1 VESSEASGLNC
12 VLRLVCNTA
21 ALQFIFRRRRGDE
34 TQIEE
39 KLETPH
45 VVSYLIEVRK
55 SFSRRAKARSKA
67 SWFFQFEKSREMTQQ
82 DIALLFRHGDDKDH
96 FDRFGFG
103 IDRNGN
109 IHGAQGVVFAIKPL
123 GISPEAKF
131 TKGFMLNDRDW
142 FYGPKIPKD
151 TILRFG
157 ANGEEYILPGQES
170 KPCKSLSELL
180 SR

>member
-1 VESSEASGLNC
+1 MDSDAHPKPICSWLLTVVLLMAIVGLFIAIAIPNFIGGGPGKISSVINM
-12 VLRLVCNTA
+12 LRQIDA
-21 ALQFIFRRRRGDE
+21 AKQE
-34 TQIEE
+34 WTIEHGF
-39 KLETPH
+39 TNGVAPSH
-45 VVSYLIEVRK
+45 
-55 SFSRRAKARSKA
+55 
-67 SWFFQFEKSREMTQQ
+67 EMTQQ
-82 DIALLFRHGDDKDH
+82 DFAQLFIHGDDKDH

-109 IHGAQGVVFAIKPL
+109 IHGAQGVVFAINPL

-131 TKGFMLNDRDW
+131 TKGFMLDDRDW
-142 FYGPKIPKD
+142 FYGPKIPKN

-170 KPCKSLSELL
+170 KPCNSLSELL

>member
-1 VESSEASGLNC
+1 MNSTSHYKLIRTWLLKVLFLIVIVGLLVAIATPNFVGGGPSKTSSVINMLRQIDAAKEEWAVEHGFTNG
-12 VLRLVCNTA
+12 
-21 ALQFIFRRRRGDE
+21 I
-34 TQIEE
+34 
-39 KLETPH
+39 PP
-45 VVSYLIEVRK
+45 
-55 SFSRRAKARSKA
+55 
-67 SWFFQFEKSREMTQQ
+67 SREITLR
-82 DIALLFRHGDDKDH
+82 DIASLLMHGDSKDH

-109 IHGAQGVVFAIKPL
+109 IHGAQGVEFAINPL

-131 TKGFMLNDRDW
+131 TKSFKLNDRDW
-142 FYGPKIPKD
+142 FYGPKIPKG

-157 ANGEEYILPGQES
+157 VDGEEYILPGQES